1 MGYTLPALLLFFV
14 VSEVAHGDLYWESEV
29 VTKGVPAG
37 LPNNLPKH
45 VLGQFNKTDT
55 VKSYL
60 MSNASR
66 TDTSDGIIITHF
78 DTMTMYQLNAN
89 DKTYTKV
96 NLSSVMDSQ
105 LGQGMMKGT
114 TEGLKV
120 TPTGETKKIAGYT
133 CKKYNMTMNGSKSEY
148 WLSKD
153 VKGFKEF
160 SAFGKKMEKMLKK
173 NPALRQMSLM
183 GKLDGFPV
191 QTVTN
196 MMGITAT
203 TTLKSI
209 EKKPLTTDLFK
220 IPKGYTLRQPGFPEG
235 MRPERR

>member
-1 MGYTLPALLLFFV
+1 
-14 VSEVAHGDLYWESEV
+14 
-29 VTKGVPAG
+29 
-37 LPNNLPKH
+37 
-45 VLGQFNKTDT
+45 
-55 VKSYL
+55 
-60 MSNASR
+60 
-66 TDTSDGIIITHF
+66 
-78 DTMTMYQLNAN
+78 MYQLNATDN
-89 DKTYTKV
+89 TYTKV
-96 NLSSVMDSQ
+96 NLGSVMDSQ
-105 LGQGMMKGT
+105 LGQGVMKGT

-120 TPTGETKKIAGYT
+120 APTGETKKIAGYK

-173 NPALRQMSLM
+173 NPDLKQMSLM

-196 MMGITAT
+196 MMGITTT

-209 EKKPLTTDLFK
+209 EKKPLTKDLFK
-220 IPKGYTLRQPGFPEG
+220 IPKGYTLRQLGFPGG